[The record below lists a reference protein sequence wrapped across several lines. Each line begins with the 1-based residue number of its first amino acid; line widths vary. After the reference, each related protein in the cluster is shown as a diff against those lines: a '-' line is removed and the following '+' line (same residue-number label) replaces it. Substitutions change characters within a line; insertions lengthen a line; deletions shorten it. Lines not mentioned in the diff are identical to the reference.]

1 MFAFTHV
8 EYNTL
13 QHCNNKK
20 MKSASIISSHVIPNM
35 KTVQHEIHDSEIN
48 NNNMVRRIITMSM
61 ITSCVAG
68 HSKRSNSYWAACW
81 HLSTRCVYL
90 SQVPCQCLLRPAQLS
105 PSLPDYPHCT
115 LSWQHFPLHT
125 ARSLTIQRLHFHT
138 CKLPKEFHFYYLLN
152 LMINSYLA
160 HSHTDIKTYMKR
172 TRTLVGIM
180 MISQQEIHFYIQYKE
195 SYLQT
200 EISTTSHNLII

>member
-1 MFAFTHV
+1 
-8 EYNTL
+8 
-13 QHCNNKK
+13 
-20 MKSASIISSHVIPNM
+20 MKSASNTSSSVILNM
-35 KTVQHEIHDSEIN
+35 KTVQHVIHDSEIN

-81 HLSTRCVYL
+81 HLSTPCVYL
-90 SQVPCQCLLRPAQLS
+90 SQVPCQCLLRPASRWPS
-105 PSLPDYPHCT
+105 PQDYPHCT

-180 MISQQEIHFYIQYKE
+180 MISQQEIHFYIRYKE
-195 SYLQT
+195 GNLQT
-200 EISTTSHNLII
+200 DISTTSHNLIISHGQ